1 MSKFNS
7 DKKNLF
13 STVKSNST
21 IESCLINIKYS
32 YSSVDYT
39 GIINIPTYNKGI
51 FKIPGINLLL
61 CKDTIYK
68 HISNGKKIDPITN
81 SFLPIFF
88 FFM

>member
-39 GIINIPTYNKGI
+39 GIINIPTYNNKEYI
-51 FKIPGINLLL
+51 
-61 CKDTIYK
+61 
-68 HISNGKKIDPITN
+68 
-81 SFLPIFF
+81 
-88 FFM
+88 